1 MFVKMINL
9 ISRDFDLDLFRK
21 YLPKRGTPEKYSAA
35 FVYVLMVF
43 LLLLANNI
51 FSGNFLK
58 TASRIS
64 FNFMTVEYNL
74 FCFSDENWHTL

>member
-1 MFVKMINL
+1 MINL

-51 FSGNFLK
+51 FSGNFSK
-58 TASRIS
+58 NCIS
-64 FNFMTVEYNL
+64 YIFQFYDRGIQPLL
-74 FCFSDENWHTL
+74 FF